1 VRVAEVPEM
10 SEVNSSAAESFSLTR
25 GGPFHRILVRLGR
38 AGNERRRVI
47 NRALF
52 ATLVTWLPLLVLSLV
67 QKVAYGSQ
75 VNIPFLHDFAVNAR
89 FLIALPIMI
98 LAESGI
104 DRKWRTLVLEFLRSG
119 LVNEGELLSF
129 GSVIEKTIRLRDRV
143 FPEVAMIVAVYLS
156 PIFLGKTEL
165 LMSGIS
171 NWHTTAAG
179 AMTYAGWWFRLVSTP
194 IFRFLLLR
202 WFWRMFL
209 WTTFLW
215 RASRINL
222 FLVATHTDMAAGLGF
237 LSEGQKAFSSIVF
250 AGGVVMAGSI
260 ANAIAYQDA
269 TLASEKFPMIIY
281 GVLAVIVLV
290 VPLLVV
296 APVLLNTKKRAL
308 LEYGALV
315 TKHNQ
320 LFQTKWVRQ
329 HYDPHDNLLGNPD
342 ASSLAD
348 LGTSF
353 SVVRQMRLVPVTK
366 PTLITL
372 ALAAALP
379 MVPVVVFATP
389 TSELL
394 RVVMRMLA

>member
-1 VRVAEVPEM
+1 M
-10 SEVNSSAAESFSLTR
+10 SEVKSSAAENFSLTR

-38 AGNERRRVI
+38 ASDERRRVV

-52 ATLVTWLPLLVLSLV
+52 ATLVTWLPLLVLALM
-67 QKVAYGSQ
+67 QGVAYGSQ
-75 VNIPFLHDFAVNAR
+75 VKIPFLRDFAVNAR

-104 DRKWRTLVLEFLRSG
+104 DQKWRTLVLEFLRSG
-119 LVNEGELLSF
+119 LVNDGELLSF
-129 GSVIEKTIRLRDRV
+129 ESVIEKTIRLRDRLL
-143 FPEVAMIVAVYLS
+143 PEVVMIVLVYLS

-165 LMSGIS
+165 LMNGIS

-179 AMTYAGWWFRLVSTP
+179 AMTLAGWWFGLVSTP
-194 IFRFLLLR
+194 VFRFLLLR

-209 WTTFLW
+209 WTSFLW

-222 FLVATHTDMAAGLGF
+222 FLVATHTDLAAGLGF

-250 AGGVVMAGSI
+250 AGGVVIAGSVG
-260 ANAIAYQDA
+260 NAIAYHNA
-269 TLASEKFPMIIY
+269 TLASEKFPMIVY
-281 GVLAVIVLV
+281 GVLAVTVLV

-308 LEYGALV
+308 IEYGALV

-320 LFQTKWVRQ
+320 LFQAKWVSHVSDRG
-329 HYDPHDNLLGNPD
+329 DNLLGNPD

-348 LGTSF
+348 LGSSF
-353 SVVRQMRLVPVTK
+353 SVVRQMRLVPITK

-372 ALAAALP
+372 AVAAALP
-379 MVPVVVFATP
+379 MLPVVLIATP
-389 TSELL
+389 TGELV
-394 RVVMRMLA
+394 RIVMKMLA

>member
-1 VRVAEVPEM
+1 M
-10 SEVNSSAAESFSLTR
+10 SEVNSFAAESFSLTH

-38 AGNERRRVI
+38 AGDERRRVI
-47 NRALF
+47 NRALV
-52 ATLVTWLPLLVLSLV
+52 ATLVTWLPLLVLSLA
-67 QKVAYGSQ
+67 QGVAHGSQ
-75 VNIPFLHDFAVNAR
+75 VKIPFLHDFAVNAR

-104 DRKWRTLVLEFLRSG
+104 DQKWRTIVLEFLRSG
-119 LVNEGELLSF
+119 LVNEGERLSF
-129 GSVIEKTIRLRDRV
+129 GLVIEKTIRLRDRV
-143 FPEVAMIVAVYLS
+143 LPEFVMIIAVYFS
-156 PIFLGKTEL
+156 PVFLGKTEL
-165 LMSGIS
+165 LMNGIS

-179 AMTYAGWWFRLVSTP
+179 AMTLAGWWFRLVSTP
-194 IFRFLLLR
+194 VFRFLLLR

-222 FLVATHTDMAAGLGF
+222 FLVATHTDLAAGLGF

-250 AGGVVMAGSI
+250 AGGVVI
-260 ANAIAYQDA
+260 AASVGNAIAYQNA

-290 VPLLVV
+290 VPLLVI

-308 LEYGALV
+308 IEYGALV

-320 LFQTKWVRQ
+320 LFQAKWVRQ
-329 HYDPHDNLLGNPD
+329 QHDRGDSLLGNPD

-353 SVVRQMRLVPVTK
+353 SVVRQMRLVPVTR

-372 ALAAALP
+372 GVAAALP

-394 RVVMRMLA
+394 RVVLRMLA

>member
-1 VRVAEVPEM
+1 M
-10 SEVNSSAAESFSLTR
+10 SEVRSAAADSFSLTR
-25 GGPFHRILVRLGR
+25 GGPFHRILVRLGH
-38 AGNERRRVI
+38 AGDERRRVV
-47 NRALF
+47 NRALL

-67 QKVAYGSQ
+67 QGVAYGSQ
-75 VNIPFLHDFAVNAR
+75 VKIPFLRDFAVNAR

-104 DRKWRTLVLEFLRSG
+104 DQKWRTLVLEFLRSG
-119 LVNEGELLSF
+119 LVIERERLAF
-129 GSVIEKTIRLRDRV
+129 ESVIEKTIRFRDRV
-143 FPEVAMIVAVYLS
+143 LPEVVMIVAVYLS

-165 LMSGIS
+165 LMHGIS

-179 AMTYAGWWFRLVSTP
+179 AMTMAGWWFRLVSTP

-202 WFWRMFL
+202 WSWRMFL
-209 WTTFLW
+209 WTSFLW
-215 RASRINL
+215 RASRIDL
-222 FLVATHTDMAAGLGF
+222 FLVATHTDLAAGLGF

-250 AGGVVMAGSI
+250 AGGVVIAGSVS
-260 ANAIAYQDA
+260 NAIAYQAA

-281 GVLAVIVLV
+281 GILAVILLV

-296 APVLLNTKKRAL
+296 APVLLRTKKRAL
-308 LEYGALV
+308 IEYGALV

-320 LFQTKWVRQ
+320 MFQTKWVRQ
-329 HYDPHDNLLGNPD
+329 EHYPGESLLGNPD

-372 ALAAALP
+372 AIAAALP
-379 MVPVVVFATP
+379 MVPIIVLVTPTAELIHVVVK
-389 TSELL
+389 
-394 RVVMRMLA
+394 MLA

>member
-1 VRVAEVPEM
+1 M
-10 SEVNSSAAESFSLTR
+10 SEVKSSAAENFSLTR
-25 GGPFHRILVRLGR
+25 GGPFHRILVHLGR
-38 AGNERRRVI
+38 ASDERRRVV

-52 ATLVTWLPLLVLSLV
+52 ATLVTWLPLLVLSLA
-67 QKVAYGSQ
+67 QGVAYGSQ
-75 VNIPFLHDFAVNAR
+75 VKIPFLRDFAVNAR

-104 DRKWRTLVLEFLRSG
+104 DQKWRMLVLEFLRSG
-119 LVNEGELLSF
+119 LVNDGELLSF
-129 GSVIEKTIRLRDRV
+129 ESVIEKTIRLRDRML
-143 FPEVAMIVAVYLS
+143 PEVVMIVLVYLS

-165 LMSGIS
+165 LMNGIS

-179 AMTYAGWWFRLVSTP
+179 AMTLAGWWFRLVSTP
-194 IFRFLLLR
+194 VFRFLLLR

-209 WTTFLW
+209 WTSFLW

-250 AGGVVMAGSI
+250 AGGVVIAGSVG
-260 ANAIAYQDA
+260 NGLAYQGA
-269 TLASEKFPMIIY
+269 TLASEKFPMIVY

-296 APVLLNTKKRAL
+296 APALLKTKKQAL
-308 LEYGALV
+308 IEYGRLV

-320 LFQTKWVRQ
+320 LFQTRWVRQ
-329 HYDPHDNLLGNPD
+329 QHDPDETLLGNPD

-348 LGTSF
+348 LGSSF
-353 SVVRQMRLVPVTK
+353 SVVREMRLVPVTK

-372 ALAAALP
+372 AVAAALP
-379 MVPVVVFATP
+379 MVPVVLFATP
-389 TSELL
+389 TNEIL
-394 RVVMRMLA
+394 RVVLKMLA